1 MKAPSAAPRT
11 RMVRITRLLGVPL
24 PPCRVAGRGTG
35 SSRPSLAR
43 RLRAPQVPRRSGAT
57 SGYGGRITQR
67 DAYGVGQRPD
77 DDRLQAVDRRGLATA
92 GTRHQG
98 TREPEP
104 RRLPQPAIEPT
115 DGAEL
120 AQQAHLADG

>member
-43 RLRAPQVPRRSGAT
+43 RLRAPQAARRSGAA
-57 SGYGGRITQR
+57 RR
-67 DAYGVGQRPD
+67 RPLAERPAHRVGERPD
-77 DDRLQAVDRRGLATA
+77 DDRLEAVDSGGLASPRAWHERA
-92 GTRHQG
+92 G
-98 TREPEP
+98 EPEP
-104 RRLPQPAIEPT
+104 CGL
-115 DGAEL
+115 AE
-120 AQQAHLADG
+120 APVDP